1 MALTNHGASSG
12 QHAHGAVAYFKTAA
26 EILAAAKNAHS
37 KGFAN
42 VETYTPFPIHGM
54 DDALGIKPSIVPWAT
69 LIGGLTGFA
78 TAVFLQVWTSAIDW
92 PINVGGKPMI
102 SGPAFIPIC
111 FELTVLLGGLS
122 TAGFMFFLNGLP
134 TSKPNPF
141 DPRISDDRFALYI
154 PFSGQKVSS
163 ADVQGF
169 LNGLHAEKVS
179 LVTEPV

>member
-1 MALTNHGASSG
+1 MATNS
-12 QHAHGAVAYFKTAA
+12 AHGAVAYFKTSA
-26 EILAAAKNAHS
+26 EILAAAKSAHA
-37 KGFAN
+37 KGYAH
-42 VETYTPFPIHGM
+42 VEAYTPFPIHGM

-69 LIGGLTGFA
+69 FFGGLTGFC

-122 TAGFMFFLNGLP
+122 TAGFMFLLNGLP
-134 TSKPNPF
+134 SAKPNPF

-154 PFSGQKVSS
+154 PFQGQKAS
-163 ADVQGF
+163 ASDVQGF
-169 LNGLHAEKVS
+169 LNTLHAEKVS